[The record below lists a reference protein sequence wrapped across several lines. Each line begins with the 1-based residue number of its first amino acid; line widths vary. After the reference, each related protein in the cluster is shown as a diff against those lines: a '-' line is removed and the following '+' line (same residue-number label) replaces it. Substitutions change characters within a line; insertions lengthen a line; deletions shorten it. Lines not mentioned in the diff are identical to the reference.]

1 MSIFNRKNNRS
12 PTDVKQRGCFFMRF
26 DDSLIPEGY
35 IRITDNE
42 EIKKCTHIIADLVS
56 NMTIMLMLNG
66 KNGDIRIKDELAKKI
81 DVNPHKYLSR
91 KNFIYRLVKEMIDSG
106 NCVVYPHYNGDYLDN
121 LSFMPGC
128 SFIANQNGIGYNIT
142 YSSKIY
148 NPYDVLH
155 FLLNPSINEPF
166 RGLGAMPFLRQT
178 INDIAQEQNTKTGFL
193 KSKWKPSII
202 VTVNSDIE
210 DLQDK
215 DKRSKILNS
224 YTETTEAGEPWLI
237 PSGEVDVKTIN
248 PLTLKDLAILEGMT
262 FDIRKVA
269 RAFGIPPFML
279 GIDKFDREEYNN
291 FISTVI
297 MSYAQIIQQEL
308 TCKLLIAG
316 DRYFKFNPKSLMQY
330 SLAEKEAFVRG
341 MVSSGMLNRNEGRNE
356 FDYSPVD
363 DEGMNDY
370 IVLENYIPVSK
381 VADQEKLKG
390 GDENE

>member
-12 PTDVKQRGCFFMRF
+12 PTDVKQRGCFFMKF
-26 DDSLIPEGY
+26 NDEIVPAGY
-35 IRITDNE
+35 ISLADNE
-42 EIKKCTHIIADLVS
+42 EVKKCTHIIADLVS
-56 NMTIMLMLNG
+56 NMTIMLLENG
-66 KNGDIRIKDELAKKI
+66 KNGDIRIKDELSKKI
-81 DVNPHKYLSR
+81 DVKPNRYMTR
-91 KNFIYRLVKEMIDSG
+91 KNFIYRLVTELIQSG
-106 NCVVYPHYNGDYLDN
+106 NCVVHPQHDGDLLDN
-121 LSFMPGC
+121 LDFLPGC
-128 SFIANQNGIGYNIT
+128 TFTASGWSYNIN
-142 YSSKIY
+142 YGGKIL
-148 NPYDVLH
+148 NPNDCLH
-155 FLLNPSINEPF
+155 FVFSPDVNYPFQGRGIYPLL
-166 RGLGAMPFLRQT
+166 RKT
-178 INDIAQEQNTKTGFL
+178 IEDMAQEQNTKTGFL

-210 DLQDK
+210 ELQDK

-279 GIDKFDREEYNN
+279 GIGEFNREEYNN

-297 MSYAQIIQQEL
+297 MSYAQIIQQEM
-308 TCKLLIAG
+308 TNKLLYSG
-316 DRYFKFNPKSLMQY
+316 SRYFKFNPKSLLQY
-330 SLAEKEAFVRG
+330 NLTEKMTFVKD
-341 MVSSGMLNRNEGRNE
+341 MVSGGMLNRNEGRNE